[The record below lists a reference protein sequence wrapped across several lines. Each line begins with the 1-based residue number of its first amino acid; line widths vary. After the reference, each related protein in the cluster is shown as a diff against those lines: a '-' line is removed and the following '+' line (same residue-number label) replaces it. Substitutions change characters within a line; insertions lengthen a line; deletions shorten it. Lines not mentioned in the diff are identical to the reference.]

1 MATFNDNEL
10 TALPPEIGNL
20 TNLIELQVADNQL
33 TSLPPEIGNLTNLT
47 RLDLWDNKFTALPLE
62 MQKLVDKGVV
72 TFGSPFP
79 NWWYEKG

>member
-1 MATFNDNEL
+1 ME
-10 TALPPEIGNL
+10 LPPEIGDL
-20 TNLIELQVADNQL
+20 TWLSALLMGENQL
-33 TSLPPEIGNLTNLT
+33 TELPPEIGNLTNLT
-47 RLDLWDNKFTALPLE
+47 RLDLWDNKFPALPLE

>member
-1 MATFNDNEL
+1 
-10 TALPPEIGNL
+10 
-20 TNLIELQVADNQL
+20 
-33 TSLPPEIGNLTNLT
+33 
-47 RLDLWDNKFTALPLE
+47 